1 MSKVNGFSRPSLT
14 WLEQR
19 AEGWL
24 QAYEDFVG
32 LTEVKAAQNKVI
44 ESEKCFLEVQNE
56 RREKNQQ
63 LLTIQMNLKQISNE
77 LEKTNRTDDKYLSL
91 LTEEH
96 TIIRSEK
103 SLEEELRKLEKHERE
118 SFSMLSTSLRES
130 HEKERAQAERTKYWS
145 VIGSIIGAFL
155 GILGTTINN
164 KLKMRELRSIV
175 TDATTDGEKQRVVTG
190 KLMDTLKG
198 QVSSIESF
206 VYELKQAILAKN
218 STLSSS
224 DGEPLFQSRL
234 LEATPAN
241 NNLSKLEEQT
251 DRLLLSVKSQDEFLN
266 AELESIKKLLLGQNP
281 SDANN
286 QNVIY
291 VGPEINELFD
301 NVNRRL
307 EQKLKLNSL
316 VTVTVVYSAF
326 ALTLPVLY
334 AIFGRN

>member
-1 MSKVNGFSRPSLT
+1 MNG
-14 WLEQR
+14 
-19 AEGWL
+19 
-24 QAYEDFVG
+24 
-32 LTEVKAAQNKVI
+32 
-44 ESEKCFLEVQNE
+44 EK
-56 RREKNQQ
+56 KNQQ

>member
-1 MSKVNGFSRPSLT
+1 M
-14 WLEQR
+14 
-19 AEGWL
+19 
-24 QAYEDFVG
+24 
-32 LTEVKAAQNKVI
+32 
-44 ESEKCFLEVQNE
+44 QNE